1 MPASLI
7 QTRGSAL
14 LSALFI
20 MTLVAIAATAMSTR
34 VQLDIYRI
42 RLTMNADKLYLASQG
57 VSFWA
62 MATIAD
68 REKKLIKSD
77 RDGKL
82 LSFPEKL
89 QHSYPDVL
97 SQGNLYD
104 LQARFNLNNIQDK
117 KYHPFFL
124 KLVANAPGQN
134 ANTSKALL
142 QALLQWISPYQPG
155 RGHDEFLDFYQKQKP
170 AYYPGYQPMQ
180 SVSEFRLIK
189 GVTAKLYQD
198 LLPYITVLPAV
209 TPININTAP
218 KRLIMALGNGLTNSQ
233 TKELL
238 EVRGDKGITNIK
250 EISLL
255 LSKLDIPNEQVTL
268 KSQYFL
274 SVATVS
280 SQDLILINYTI
291 IKLDKDRNDV
301 VSSSLV
307 HESLNT
313 L

>member
-1 MPASLI
+1 MPASCI
-7 QTRGSAL
+7 KTRGSAL

-62 MATIAD
+62 MDIIAD
-68 REKKLIKSD
+68 REKRLIKSD

-82 LSFPEKL
+82 LNFPEKL

-97 SQGNLYD
+97 SQGSLYD
-104 LQARFNLNNIQDK
+104 LQARFNLNNVQDK

-124 KLVANAPGQN
+124 KLLANSPAQN
-134 ANTSKALL
+134 TNTSKSLL
-142 QALLQWISPYQPG
+142 KGLLQWISPYQPG
-155 RGHDEFLDFYQKQKP
+155 RGRDEFLDFYQKQKP
-170 AYYPGYQPMQ
+170 AYYPGFQLLQ

-189 GVTAKLYQD
+189 GVTPKLYQD
-198 LLPYITVLPAV
+198 LLPNITVLPEV

-218 KRLIMALGNGLTNSQ
+218 KSLIMALGNGLTDSQ

-238 EVRGDKGITNIK
+238 DERGEKGIEDIK
-250 EISLL
+250 EISML
-255 LSKLDIPNEQVTL
+255 LSKLDIPSEQVTIE
-268 KSQYFL
+268 SQYFL
-274 SVATVS
+274 SIATVS
-280 SQDLILINYTI
+280 SQDLTLINYTI
-291 IKLDKDRNDV
+291 IKRDKDKNGL
-301 VSSSLV
+301 VSSSIV